1 MRAERRAGEMLRNIE
16 KSQGAVPGKTG
27 RKGKPVL
34 DAKPKLAHLGI
45 NKTQSSRWQKL
56 AALEQD
62 HFEEKVERASKR
74 AYDDIAR
81 RFIKAE
87 EVRRAKEGRGKVV
100 EHRCTVADLAALAE
114 FGKRFSVI
122 YADPPW
128 PYENWSPAGGVRTG
142 AANHYETCPIDE
154 ILRLP
159 VASLAADDCAL
170 LLWCTWPHI
179 TMGTHV
185 DVMRAWDF
193 KPSTVAFVWVKKNR
207 AARGCT
213 VATAIT
219 RAATLRF
226 ASSRPRARCCG
237 STRTSPIGE
246 HSEKPEEVRRRIE
259 RLFPGPYLELY
270 ARKPAPAW
278 TVWGN
283 EIPRSQFH
291 KVAK

>member
-114 FGKRFSVI
+114 LASVFPSSTPI
-122 YADPPW
+122 PH
-128 PYENWSPAGGVRTG
+128 GRMKTG
-142 AANHYETCPIDE
+142 ARPAVCAPG
-154 ILRLP
+154 RL
-159 VASLAADDCAL
+159 
-170 LLWCTWPHI
+170 TI
-179 TMGTHV
+179 
-185 DVMRAWDF
+185 MRPAQ
-193 KPSTVAFVWVKKNR
+193 
-207 AARGCT
+207 
-213 VATAIT
+213 
-219 RAATLRF
+219 
-226 ASSRPRARCCG
+226 
-237 STRTSPIGE
+237 STRSFGFQS
-246 HSEKPEEVRRRIE
+246 HR
-259 RLFPGPYLELY
+259 
-270 ARKPAPAW
+270 
-278 TVWGN
+278 
-283 EIPRSQFH
+283 
-291 KVAK
+291 